1 MSFSKMKIIIKKK
14 KTENLDNNGYLTY
27 DPTNFDEDIVEY
39 LNKKKKIN
47 FYLISKLPV
56 LKLNVKTVKEPK
68 KKTKKTFKNL
78 LKKTKTKENIK
89 KNLINIVRK
98 TQTDTEHHI
107 NDSDIDSIIDDQDIE
122 SSIIDDDD
130 IDDIDDKDIDY
141 HSIDGHDIDDHDI
154 DGHDIDDHDIDD
166 HDIDDHDIDDSID
179 KDSLLQDNVGGNC
192 VYYDY
197 NKNLIYNEKYI
208 VIGTI
213 TEEGE
218 IYIDDKFKTK
228 YKSLES

>member
-130 IDDIDDKDIDY
+130 IDDIDYKDIDY
-141 HSIDGHDIDDHDI
+141 HSIDRHDIDDHDI
-154 DGHDIDDHDIDD
+154 DGHGIDDHN
-166 HDIDDHDIDDSID
+166 IDDSID
-179 KDSLLQDNVGGNC
+179 KDSLLRDNVGGNC